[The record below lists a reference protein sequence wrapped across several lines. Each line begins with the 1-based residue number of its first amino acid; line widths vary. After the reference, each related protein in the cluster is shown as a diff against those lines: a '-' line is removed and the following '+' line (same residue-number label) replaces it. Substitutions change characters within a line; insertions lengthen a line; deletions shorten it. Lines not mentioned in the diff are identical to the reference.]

1 MKELLKEQ
9 YEAPAT
15 KRTRVEMENGIC
27 ATSTIE
33 GVKPGD
39 DVGKQRHVNIDPQI
53 SEDFLG
59 NPNSPNNSIE
69 TTW

>member
-27 ATSTIE
+27 AASIIN
-33 GVKPGD
+33 VKPKD
-39 DVGKQRHVNIDPQI
+39 DVAKDRHVEINRQEEGG
-53 SEDFLG
+53 SFEY
-59 NPNSPNNSIE
+59 NS
-69 TTW
+69 WD

>member
-27 ATSTIE
+27 QAS
-33 GVKPGD
+33 VPVRPGD
-39 DVGKQRHVNIDPQI
+39 DVGKDRHVTISPQ
-53 SEDFLG
+53 EGGTAFG
-59 NPNSPNNSIE
+59 ENAWE
-69 TTW
+69 

>member
-27 ATSTIE
+27 ATSVQAIPD
-33 GVKPGD
+33 G
-39 DVGKQRHVNIDPQI
+39 DVGKDRHVEI
-53 SEDFLG
+53 
-59 NPNSPNNSIE
+59 NNQQAGEEIIG
-69 TTW
+69 TTWDADQPLN

>member
-27 ATSTIE
+27 AASIIN
-33 GVKPGD
+33 VKPGD
-39 DVGKQRHVNIDPQI
+39 DVAKDRHVDINRQ
-53 SEDFLG
+53 EDGESFKYDSWDGELQ
-59 NPNSPNNSIE
+59 
-69 TTW
+69 

>member
-27 ATSTIE
+27 ATSIIN
-33 GVKPGD
+33 VNPGD
-39 DVGKQRHVNIDPQI
+39 DVAKDRHVKI
-53 SEDFLG
+53 
-59 NPNSPNNSIE
+59 NNQQAGEEIIG
-69 TTW
+69 TTWDADQPLN

>member
-27 ATSTIE
+27 ATSVTAH
-33 GVKPGD
+33 PGD
-39 DVGKQRHVNIDPQI
+39 DVGKDRHVKINHQ
-53 SEDFLG
+53 ENGNVGKDFDF
-59 NPNSPNNSIE
+59 SDDSWNNQ
-69 TTW
+69 

>member
-39 DVGKQRHVNIDPQI
+39 DVGKQRHVSIDPQI
-53 SEDFLG
+53 SEDFSGDIDVSWG
-59 NPNSPNNSIE
+59 NKD
-69 TTW
+69 

>member
-27 ATSTIE
+27 ATSVQAIPS
-33 GVKPGD
+33 G
-39 DVGKQRHVNIDPQI
+39 DVGKDRHVEINRQKVGE
-53 SEDFLG
+53 SFDFTTPG
-59 NPNSPNNSIE
+59 NNSWDSME
-69 TTW
+69 

>member
-27 ATSTIE
+27 ATSS
-33 GVKPGD
+33 GG
-39 DVGKQRHVNIDPQI
+39 
-53 SEDFLG
+53 
-59 NPNSPNNSIE
+59 
-69 TTW
+69 

>member
-27 ATSTIE
+27 ATSVQAHPD
-33 GVKPGD
+33 G
-39 DVGKQRHVNIDPQI
+39 DVGGERHVLINHQKNGNVDK
-53 SEDFLG
+53 DFDF
-59 NPNSPNNSIE
+59 SDDSWNNQ
-69 TTW
+69 

>member
-27 ATSTIE
+27 ATSVT
-33 GVKPGD
+33 VRPG
-39 DVGKQRHVNIDPQI
+39 DVGKGRHVEINRQEVGG
-53 SEDFLG
+53 SFDFTT
-59 NPNSPNNSIE
+59 PENNS
-69 TTW
+69 WDSMK

>member
-27 ATSTIE
+27 ATSIIN
-33 GVKPGD
+33 VKRGD
-39 DVGKQRHVNIDPQI
+39 DVAKDRHVDINRQKEGG
-53 SEDFLG
+53 SFEY
-59 NPNSPNNSIE
+59 NSWDGE
-69 TTW
+69 LQ

>member
-27 ATSTIE
+27 ATSIIN
-33 GVKPGD
+33 VKPGD
-39 DVGKQRHVNIDPQI
+39 DVNTNRHVNIDAQGFDDTSFGGKNAI
-53 SEDFLG
+53 TSWD
-59 NPNSPNNSIE
+59 
-69 TTW
+69 

>member
-27 ATSTIE
+27 ATSIIN
-33 GVKPGD
+33 VKPGD
-39 DVGKQRHVNIDPQI
+39 DVAKDRHVDINRQEEGGSFEYDSWDGELQ
-53 SEDFLG
+53 
-59 NPNSPNNSIE
+59 
-69 TTW
+69 

>member
-27 ATSTIE
+27 ATSIIN
-33 GVKPGD
+33 VKRGD
-39 DVGKQRHVNIDPQI
+39 DVAKDRHVDINRQKEGGSFDY
-53 SEDFLG
+53 
-59 NPNSPNNSIE
+59 NSWDGE
-69 TTW
+69 LQ

>member
-27 ATSTIE
+27 ATSTINVE
-33 GVKPGD
+33 PGD
-39 DVGKQRHVNIDPQI
+39 DVAKDRHVTISPQ
-53 SEDFLG
+53 EGGTAFG
-59 NPNSPNNSIE
+59 ENAWE
-69 TTW
+69 

>member
-27 ATSTIE
+27 ATSIIN
-33 GVKPGD
+33 VNKGD
-39 DVGKQRHVNIDPQI
+39 DVAKDRHVKI
-53 SEDFLG
+53 
-59 NPNSPNNSIE
+59 NNQQAGEEIIG
-69 TTW
+69 TTWDADQSLN

>member
-27 ATSTIE
+27 ATSVTAH
-33 GVKPGD
+33 PGR
-39 DVGKQRHVNIDPQI
+39 DVGEDRHVKINHQKNGNLGK
-53 SEDFLG
+53 DFDF
-59 NPNSPNNSIE
+59 SDDSWNNQ
-69 TTW
+69 

>member
-27 ATSTIE
+27 ATSVQAI
-33 GVKPGD
+33 PGD
-39 DVGKQRHVNIDPQI
+39 DVGKDRHVLINHQ
-53 SEDFLG
+53 ENGNVGKDFDF
-59 NPNSPNNSIE
+59 SDDSWNNQ
-69 TTW
+69 

>member
-27 ATSTIE
+27 ATSVTAHPD
-33 GVKPGD
+33 G
-39 DVGKQRHVNIDPQI
+39 DVGEYRHVEI
-53 SEDFLG
+53 
-59 NPNSPNNSIE
+59 NNQQAGKEIIG
-69 TTW
+69 TTWDADQPLN

>member
-27 ATSTIE
+27 ATSVQAIPD
-33 GVKPGD
+33 G
-39 DVGKQRHVNIDPQI
+39 DVGKDRHVLINHQ
-53 SEDFLG
+53 ENGNVGKDFDF
-59 NPNSPNNSIE
+59 SDDSWNNQ
-69 TTW
+69 

>member
-27 ATSTIE
+27 ATSIINVE
-33 GVKPGD
+33 PGD
-39 DVGKQRHVNIDPQI
+39 DVAKDRHVSIDQQTDGGSI
-53 SEDFLG
+53 DFKDTQW
-59 NPNSPNNSIE
+59 E
-69 TTW
+69 

>member
-27 ATSTIE
+27 AASVTAH
-33 GVKPGD
+33 PGD
-39 DVGKQRHVNIDPQI
+39 DVGEERHVEI
-53 SEDFLG
+53 
-59 NPNSPNNSIE
+59 NNQQAGEEIIG
-69 TTW
+69 TTWDADQPLN